1 MELDLYDKIFIDS
14 KQNKRLL
21 HIEKY
26 SGNIAFCGYVLS
38 YNSKAVQI
46 QHFTRYGKDD
56 GVVTI
61 QYSDIKYI
69 IVENEYLQSMKYL
82 IDNNSFA
89 DNNNNSVLPLENSG
103 DWIIQVLTEYKG
115 DRSVVLGIMID
126 GDWYLGFVND
136 LDESFF
142 SFSEL
147 DRNGTLI
154 DTCIYKI
161 SDISSIHINE
171 LEGKKRLMLYNWRKK
186 S

>member
-26 SGNIAFCGYVLS
+26 SGNIAFYGYVLS

-161 SDISSIHINE
+161 NDISSIHINE

>member
-1 MELDLYDKIFIDS
+1 MELDLYDKIFINS
-14 KQNKRLL
+14 KQNKKLL

-38 YNSKAVQI
+38 YNSKAVQV

-69 IVENEYLQSMKYL
+69 ITDNNYLKSMQYI
-82 IDNNSFA
+82 IDNNGLPD
-89 DNNNNSVLPLENSG
+89 DNRNAVLPLDNSG
-103 DWIIQVLTEYKG
+103 DWILQSLIEYKG
-115 DRSVVLGIMID
+115 DRSVVLGIKID
-126 GDWYLGFVND
+126 GDWYLGFVNEV
-136 LDESFF
+136 DEAFF

-147 DRNGTLI
+147 DRNGILI
-154 DTCIYKI
+154 DTCIYKT

-171 LEGKKRLMLYNWRKK
+171 LEGRKRLMLYNWRKNL
-186 S
+186 

>member
-1 MELDLYDKIFIDS
+1 MELDLYDRIFIES
-14 KQNKRLL
+14 KQNKKLL

-26 SGNIAFCGYVLS
+26 GGNIAFCGYVLS
-38 YNSKAVQI
+38 YNTKAVQI

-56 GVVTI
+56 GVITI
-61 QYSDIKYI
+61 LYSDIKYI
-69 IVENEYLQSMKYL
+69 IVDNEYLKSMQY
-82 IDNNSFA
+82 IVDNNSLA
-89 DNNNNSVLPLENSG
+89 DNNKNAVLPLESSG
-103 DWIIQVLTEYKG
+103 DWIIQALSEYKG
-115 DRSVVLGIMID
+115 DRSVVLGLNID

-161 SDISSIHINE
+161 SDISSIHVNE
-171 LEGKKRLMLYNWRKK
+171 LESRKRLMLYNWRKN